1 MLRRWKLL
9 KSLEA
14 QAVAFSKG
22 QQSEG
27 EVAWV
32 GRCVLEISS
41 GESSGVLVVSGADL
55 MTP

>member
-32 GRCVLEISS
+32 GHCVLEISS